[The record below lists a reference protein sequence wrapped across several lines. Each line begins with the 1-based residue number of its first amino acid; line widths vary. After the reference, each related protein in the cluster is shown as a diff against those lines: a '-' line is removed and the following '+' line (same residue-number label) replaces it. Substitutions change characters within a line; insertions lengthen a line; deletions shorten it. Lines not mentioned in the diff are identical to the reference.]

1 MSLLDQL
8 AKQAEARKQN
18 DPAAEQA
25 LREAQFA
32 QLCTAFEKF
41 KDYLEQLTGLLNQ
54 HPETVVQSYE
64 IPGYGVLSATIAHDY
79 VVRHTPSKGAVEL
92 SVSVNAV
99 IANDVPAL
107 VVHGTSKIQ
116 TIKSLFD
123 KHKILAIQDIKK
135 DASNQI
141 NQATFKP
148 RGKLPLS
155 VICTGDTT
163 NPQMRM
169 LITNF
174 EDLGQ
179 STKQFSL
186 EQIDDAFFD
195 LVGHYIARKDN
206 ELTKEKLPDGVLKK
220 LRHTAQ
226 QNEMRRRWEEKLAA
240 QAEAAEAA
248 RVEAERQNTIGAKV
262 LETGKSLLGRLG
274 SLIKKSDK

>member
-18 DPAAEQA
+18 DPAAELAQ
-25 LREAQFA
+25 REAQFD
-32 QLCTAFEKF
+32 QLCKAFEKF
-41 KDYLEQLTGLLNQ
+41 KDYLEQLTSLLSK
-54 HPETVVQSYE
+54 HPETVVQNYE
-64 IPGYGVLSATIAHDY
+64 IPGYGTLQANIAHDY
-79 VVRHTPSKGAVEL
+79 VVRHTPAKNSVEL
-92 SVSVNAV
+92 SVSVNAM
-99 IANDVPAL
+99 IASDSQAL
-107 VVHGTSKIQ
+107 VVHGASKVQ
-116 TIKSLFD
+116 TVKSLFD
-123 KHKILAIQDIKK
+123 KHKITAIQDTKK
-135 DASNQI
+135 DASNLI
-141 NQATFKP
+141 SQATFKP

-155 VICTGDTT
+155 IVCTAELA
-163 NPQMRM
+163 NPQMKM

-240 QAEAAEAA
+240 QAAAAEAA
-248 RVEAERQNTIGAKV
+248 REEAERQNKLGAKV

-274 SLIKKSDK
+274 SLIKKNDK